1 MLLPASRCMAA
12 DKKPLKVFVLV
23 GQSNMQGHAKI
34 TTFEHIGMDPKM
46 APLLREMQNADGTP
60 RVCKDVWISYLST
73 KVMKEG
79 ALTAGFGA
87 DDNKIGPELTFGITM
102 QKQLGEPILII
113 KAAWG
118 GKSLHTDFRT
128 PSAGPYKFSE
138 ADLENF
144 KKRGQDLKAI
154 KADKEKATGHY
165 YRLTLAHVKSVLSN
179 IEKVYPEYDPK
190 QGHELS
196 GLVWFQ
202 GWNDMVASGTYPDR
216 SRPGGYDDYSEVMGH
231 FIRDIRKGLSTPKL
245 PIVIGVFGVGGP
257 VDKYGPDQQRYKST
271 HQNFRMAMA
280 APASLPEFKGN
291 VAAVLT
297 ENYWDMEL
305 EGLIKRDSKIK
316 GEVKKAQSSKKLNGK
331 EAQALRI
338 ELRKKEFSKR
348 ELKSLEIGVSNAGY
362 HYLGSGKIMAQIGKG
377 FAEAMAEL
385 NSK

>member
-1 MLLPASRCMAA
+1 
-12 DKKPLKVFVLV
+12 
-23 GQSNMQGHAKI
+23 
-34 TTFEHIGMDPKM
+34 
-46 APLLREMQNADGTP
+46 
-60 RVCKDVWISYLST
+60 
-73 KVMKEG
+73 
-79 ALTAGFGA
+79 
-87 DDNKIGPELTFGITM
+87 
-102 QKQLGEPILII
+102 
-113 KAAWG
+113 
-118 GKSLHTDFRT
+118 
-128 PSAGPYKFSE
+128 
-138 ADLENF
+138 
-144 KKRGQDLKAI
+144 
-154 KADKEKATGHY
+154 
-165 YRLTLAHVKSVLSN
+165 
-179 IEKVYPEYDPK
+179 
-190 QGHELS
+190 
-196 GLVWFQ
+196 
-202 GWNDMVASGTYPDR
+202 MVASGTYPDR